1 MGKILKRTVHL
12 GGVKLAAGTELT
24 DEQAER
30 ITNPKA
36 FEDAPDATG
45 PDANALRRPAA
56 NLVRSDVD
64 PLASQADADEDDEQD
79 RAAAGAKLARGKAGA
94 KPAS

>member
-36 FEDAPDATG
+36 YEDPADATG
-45 PDANALRRPAA
+45 PDANALRRPA
-56 NLVRSDVD
+56 NLVRADVD
-64 PLASQADADEDDEQD
+64 PLASQPDDDTDAPED
-79 RAAAGAKLARGKAGA
+79 RAAAGARLARGKTGA